1 MTAQMKRALAVIA
14 EAKGL
19 VSPKHLARELGAPV
33 NGVTIRD
40 EIEECRDADLWE
52 EAVSIEASDRE
63 VLVEASRR
71 WDDVASFLMHLDDP
85 EEDQS

>member
-33 NGVTIRD
+33 NGVTRTAGALVRLGLVRRVYGNGYSTGQGVYYRLTT
-40 EIEECRDADLWE
+40 EGAR
-52 EAVSIEASDRE
+52 AV
-63 VLVEASRR
+63 
-71 WDDVASFLMHLDDP
+71 
-85 EEDQS
+85 Q